1 MDDIPFWLALAR
13 VTGLGPVQ
21 CRTLLDRYDA
31 PRQLFAEAPTDPWT
45 RRLLSPAV
53 LTAIARPDWAAVEQ
67 DLAWLSRPGHDLLTL
82 HDPRYPAL
90 LKQIHQAPLL
100 LYVDGDPAAPG
111 RPQLAIVGSRNPT
124 AAGCDTAHDF
134 AGALIRSGLVITSGL
149 AIGIDGAAHAG
160 ALDADGKT
168 VAVAGTGLDRV
179 YPARHEALAGRI
191 RAQGALVSEFPPGSP
206 LTPGAFPR
214 RNRII
219 SGLSLGTLVVEA
231 NPRSGSLITARAALE
246 QGREVFAIPGS
257 IHNPCARG
265 CHLLIRQGAKLVEC
279 TRDILEELEPLA
291 GAALEM
297 EEGAADATPHTP
309 PLEKAAGILD
319 QVDFAPTTIDTL
331 IERTGYPAE
340 RLYTVLLELE
350 LSNLITQTPGGTWM
364 RRPART

>member
-1 MDDIPFWLALAR
+1 MDDIPYWLALAR

-21 CRTLLDRYDA
+21 CQALLARYDT
-31 PRQLFAEAPTDPWT
+31 PRRLFTEAPADPDA
-45 RRLLSPAV
+45 RGLVSQ
-53 LTAIARPDWAAVEQ
+53 TALAALRQPDWAAVEQ
-67 DLAWLSRPGHDLLTL
+67 DLAWLAGSGHNVLTL

-90 LKQIHQAPLL
+90 LKQIHQAPPL
-100 LYVDGDPAAPG
+100 LYIDGDPAAPV

-124 AAGCDTAHDF
+124 AGGCDTAHDF
-134 AGALIRSGLVITSGL
+134 AAALARCGLTITSGL

-160 ALDADGKT
+160 ALDAGGQT
-168 VAVAGTGLDRV
+168 VAVAATGLDRV
-179 YPARHEALAGRI
+179 YPARHEALAERI
-191 RAQGALVSEFPPGSP
+191 RANGALVSEFPPGSP
-206 LTPGAFPR
+206 VVPGAFPR
-214 RNRII
+214 RNRLI

-279 TRDILEELEPLA
+279 TGDILEELEPMA

-297 EEGAADATPHTP
+297 EQGAACASPHTP
-309 PLEKAAGILD
+309 PTETAAGILE
-319 QVDFAPTTIDTL
+319 QIDFAPTTIDAL

-340 RLYTVLLELE
+340 RLYPVLLDLE
-350 LSNLITQTPGGTWM
+350 LANLITHAPGGAYM